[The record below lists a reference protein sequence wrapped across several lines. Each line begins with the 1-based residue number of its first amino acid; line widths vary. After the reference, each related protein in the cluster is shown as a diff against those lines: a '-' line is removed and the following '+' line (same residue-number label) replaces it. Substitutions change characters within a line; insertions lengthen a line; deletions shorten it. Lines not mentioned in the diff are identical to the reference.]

1 MKLRIS
7 TALVAV
13 AALFALTAT
22 PASAAAPVLGPVTA
36 TNIQG
41 VSALLKG
48 GVNPQGLPTTYWFEY
63 STEAGFAGAV
73 KTAATPAGS
82 GNSEERA
89 RAAIGGLSPSTTYFY
104 RLVASNSSGT
114 TTGTSGAGTAGSFK
128 TTSGFGL
135 QPGGA
140 GWDAQVWA
148 DGAEGATLA
157 GSHPYEADFS
167 IGLNHAGE
175 FENQPGTVFPDG
187 DVRSLRIE
195 IPEGMIINPSITP
208 VCRRSQFYKPRFSPF
223 EASRSGESCP
233 DNTQIGTV
241 DVMTSQGQRRFGV
254 FNLEPAP
261 GVVAQFGMS
270 PFGAP
275 IVFDVRLN
283 ANVDGSYALEL
294 LAEEVPQTLDMYGV
308 HFVLWGVPWGA
319 SHDRER
325 GNCLNETE

>member
-22 PASAAAPVLGPVTA
+22 PASAAAPALGPVTA

-114 TTGTSGAGTAGSFK
+114 TTGTSGAGTAGSFT

-148 DGAEGATLA
+148 
-157 GSHPYEADFS
+157 
-167 IGLNHAGE
+167 
-175 FENQPGTVFPDG
+175 DG

-233 DNTQIGTV
+233 DNT
-241 DVMTSQGQRRFGV
+241 
-254 FNLEPAP
+254 
-261 GVVAQFGMS
+261 
-270 PFGAP
+270 
-275 IVFDVRLN
+275 
-283 ANVDGSYALEL
+283 
-294 LAEEVPQTLDMYGV
+294 
-308 HFVLWGVPWGA
+308 
-319 SHDRER
+319 
-325 GNCLNETE
+325 